1 MKNKKKLFRVPVE
14 MTTYLYVDVMASDI
28 DEAFDIADETDGGDF
43 IDIEDCSW
51 TINADRIEE
60 IEEDK

>member
-1 MKNKKKLFRVPVE
+1 MKKYK
-14 MTTYLYVDVMASDI
+14 VMAVMTSCVYLTVEAESKE
-28 DEAFDIADETDGGDF
+28 EAFDIADETDGGDF
-43 IDIEDCSW
+43 IEEDCSW